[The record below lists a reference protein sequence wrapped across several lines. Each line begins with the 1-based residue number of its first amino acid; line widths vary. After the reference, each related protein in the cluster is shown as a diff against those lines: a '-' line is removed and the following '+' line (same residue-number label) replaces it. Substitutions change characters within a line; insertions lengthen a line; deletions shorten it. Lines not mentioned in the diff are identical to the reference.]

1 MNAPMRGQCVRAAVM
16 LALLAT
22 ASCGSSNSGSP
33 GSSGPIQTSENS
45 AVDAGKPSTPG
56 TDAVEQDASETTGA
70 DAWMVIQVAASR
82 RSELRLI
89 DQDGNEVGAPASDVS
104 GLNQTNPDWSPDGQM
119 LTFVMTAND
128 GRDDLWVVDVQG
140 DDPRMLYDCVDECLY
155 IDDPAWSPDGAS
167 IAVCIMRSID
177 DADLGRLALV
187 NVASG
192 ELTDLTTFDDTQF
205 CSGPRWSPDGSQI
218 VLEIVQR
225 TGTKTSDDAITG
237 VTLSIVDVGTGEIVE
252 ALTDPALFAV
262 TADWNKVTGQIVYSA
277 PSNPSATAPALF
289 GIQPGG
295 STPERLTSPTDG
307 GVVAEE
313 PSVSPDGASVIFVSN
328 GSVVSGLARID
339 LNTGTVEQAFAEP
352 LSANHP
358 RHRPAHS

>member
-1 MNAPMRGQCVRAAVM
+1 MNAPMRGQYVQAAVM
-16 LALLAT
+16 LALFAT
-22 ASCGSSNSGSP
+22 ASCGSSNSGGP
-33 GSSGPIQTSENS
+33 GAGGPIQTSETS

-56 TDAVEQDASETTGA
+56 TDALEQDSSGTAGA
-70 DAWMVIQVAASR
+70 EAWMVIQVNASGR
-82 RSELRLI
+82 TELRLI
-89 DQDGNEVGAPASDVS
+89 DQDGNEVGAPASHVL
-104 GLNQTNPDWSPDGQM
+104 GGNQTNPDWSPDGQM
-119 LTFVMTAND
+119 VTFGMTGED
-128 GRDDLWVVDVQG
+128 GRDDLWLVDVQG
-140 DDPRMLYDCVDECLY
+140 DDPRMLYDCVEECRY
-155 IDDPAWSPDGAS
+155 IDDAAWSPDGAS

-192 ELTDLTTFDDTQF
+192 ELTDLATFEDTQF

-225 TGTKTSDDAITG
+225 AGTTMSADITG
-237 VTLSIVDVGTGEIVE
+237 VTLSIVDAGTGQVVQT
-252 ALTDPALFAV
+252 LTDPALFAA

-277 PSNPSATAPALF
+277 LSAPSATAPALF

-295 STPERLTSPTDG
+295 STPQRLTSLPDG
-307 GVVAEE
+307 GVVAVE
-313 PSVSPDGASVIFVSN
+313 PSVSPDGASVIFVSS

-339 LNTGTVEQAFAEP
+339 LSTGTVEQAFAER

-358 RHRPAHS
+358 RHRPAPS